1 MKADR
6 RFPINKLLLD
16 RRSRPQSVIIV
27 ESLKRT
33 AIKMSFI
40 ETSAVLFGLAC
51 VWLTVRQNIW
61 CWPTGLV
68 MVTLYIFIFFEARL
82 YSDMGLQF
90 VYIFMQIYG
99 WRNWLHGGREH
110 GTLEVTRLSR
120 LGAVFWSAT
129 AVSAATALGYTMDTY
144 TDADFAYADAATTS
158 LSLIAQW
165 LMAKKILESWL
176 IWITVD
182 VVSIAIYALKGLT
195 LTAGLYSV
203 FLLLATIGYFTW
215 RKSV

>member
-1 MKADR
+1 M
-6 RFPINKLLLD
+6 
-16 RRSRPQSVIIV
+16 
-27 ESLKRT
+27 SL
-33 AIKMSFI
+33 I

-51 VWLTVRQNIW
+51 VWLTVRQSIW

-68 MVTLYIFIFFEARL
+68 MVTLYIFIFFDARL

-99 WRNWLHGGREH
+99 WHNWLHGGQKHSE
-110 GTLEVTRLSR
+110 LKVTRLSR
-120 LGAVFWSAT
+120 LGAAAWSVIAMAT
-129 AVSAATALGYTMDTY
+129 ATALGYTMERY
-144 TDADFAYADAATTS
+144 TDADFAFADAVTTT

-182 VVSIAIYALKGLT
+182 IISVAIYALKGLS
-195 LTAGLYSV
+195 LTAGLYMV
-203 FLLLATIGYFTW
+203 FLALATIGYFAW
-215 RKSV
+215 RRTL